1 MAVRTVVDPEGRTW
15 RVRRRWVHRSVGW
28 RSELVDPFDVAPPD
42 VRVLDVDDDLGV
54 LAVVGIVITSLAALA
69 VFVFFVVPAVVFL
82 VELLLVVLAIVL
94 GAFGRVLFR
103 RPWTVEARVKG
114 TNQGREWKVV
124 GWRASGEL
132 VEQVAERVRSTGK
145 AGGEIT
151 WTG

>member
-28 RSELVDPFDVAPPD
+28 RSELADPLDVTPN
-42 VRVLDVDDDLGV
+42 VSVLDVDDDLGV
-54 LAVVGIVITSLAALA
+54 FAVIGIVVTSIAALA

-82 VELLLVVLAIVL
+82 VELVLVVLAIML
-94 GAFGRVLFR
+94 GAIGRTLFR

-145 AGGEIT
+145 AAGEIT